1 MQTISNNTEYEEII
15 AGAKPVLLDFYAD
28 WCGPCKVLLPLL
40 EAAGNDYAA
49 DIVVAKVNVDVYPA
63 LAEKFGVT
71 GIPSVFL
78 LKDGKVVDQ
87 FTGFQYRAEINK
99 RIDKLI
105 SANNATPALTIQ
117 HSPGKGT
124 GDEKIR

>member
-1 MQTISNNTEYEEII
+1 MRTISNITEFEQII
-15 AGAKPVLLDFYAD
+15 TGDKPVLLDFYAE

-49 DIVVAKVNVDVYPA
+49 DIVVAKINVDVYPA
-63 LAEKFGVT
+63 LAEKFVVT
-71 GIPSVFL
+71 GIPSIFL

-87 FTGFQYRAEINK
+87 FTGFQNRAEINK

-105 SANNATPALTIQ
+105 SENTEAPAISLT
-117 HSPGKGT
+117 G
-124 GDEKIR
+124 